1 MKAGYSR
8 ETATEQG
15 YQLLQKTSVRDEIAK
30 LKQNRLNREMIDAS
44 DIFQKYLDIAFA
56 DITDYVEFGREE
68 VPVMGPFGPIK
79 IEDPKTGEKV
89 TLTKMIN
96 TVRFR
101 ESAEVDGTLISE
113 VKQGKDGASV
123 KLNDRLKAMDWLS
136 SHMDIATE
144 EQRAKVEYL
153 KARTD
158 ILRSQKASEEV
169 DSTLAAA
176 IEEAYRNGH
185 SGESD

>member
-1 MKAGYSR
+1 
-8 ETATEQG
+8 
-15 YQLLQKTSVRDEIAK
+15 
-30 LKQNRLNREMIDAS
+30 
-44 DIFQKYLDIAFA
+44 
-56 DITDYVEFGREE
+56 
-68 VPVMGPFGPIK
+68 
-79 IEDPKTGEKV
+79 
-89 TLTKMIN
+89 
-96 TVRFR
+96 
-101 ESAEVDGTLISE
+101 
-113 VKQGKDGASV
+113 
-123 KLNDRLKAMDWLS
+123 MDWLS